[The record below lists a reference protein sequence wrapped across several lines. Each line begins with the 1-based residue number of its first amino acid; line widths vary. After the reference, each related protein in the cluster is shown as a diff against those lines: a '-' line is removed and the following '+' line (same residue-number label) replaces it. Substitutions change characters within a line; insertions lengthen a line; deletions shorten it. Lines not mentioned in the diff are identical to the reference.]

1 MTSMALKQSMTGE
14 FHHAANST
22 TNLLRQIIE
31 TVAKLGD
38 IETTLRESLEQT
50 ELMVRQASVE
60 KLELR
65 RCYTT
70 LQHSMSD
77 LSDSTEIPSG
87 WMSPGES
94 TLAVQ
99 SKGSEAGCA
108 HYAVLA
114 SWFICL
120 WQGVQSRQLQ

>member
-14 FHHAANST
+14 FHHAADST
-22 TNLLRQIIE
+22 TKLLRQIIE
-31 TVAKLGD
+31 TVVKLGD

-50 ELMVRQASVE
+50 DQMVRQASVE

-70 LQHSMSD
+70 LQQSMSD
-77 LSDSTEIPSG
+77 LSDSTEIPGG
-87 WMSPGES
+87 WMSRVES
-94 TLAVQ
+94 ALSVQ
-99 SKGSEAGCA
+99 SEDAGCA
-108 HYAVLA
+108 HYAVLG